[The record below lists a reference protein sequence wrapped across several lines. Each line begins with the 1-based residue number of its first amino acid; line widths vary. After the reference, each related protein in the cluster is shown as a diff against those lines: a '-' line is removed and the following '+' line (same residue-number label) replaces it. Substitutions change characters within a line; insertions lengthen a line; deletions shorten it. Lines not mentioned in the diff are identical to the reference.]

1 MVNLLSH
8 LYKQNHLDKLSTVTM
23 TKQNNID
30 LNLDINISP
39 KLILQFF
46 KATSWHILFPF
57 HTSFPIV
64 QSKLFFQVPKMLQI
78 FLVRLNFGSRQ
89 AFSPE
94 RSIPRGMYVD
104 GEM

>member
-1 MVNLLSH
+1 MNLEELWIYIVTLCYNPSPEMVNLLSH

-46 KATSWHILFPF
+46 KATS
-57 HTSFPIV
+57 
-64 QSKLFFQVPKMLQI
+64 
-78 FLVRLNFGSRQ
+78 
-89 AFSPE
+89 
-94 RSIPRGMYVD
+94 
-104 GEM
+104 